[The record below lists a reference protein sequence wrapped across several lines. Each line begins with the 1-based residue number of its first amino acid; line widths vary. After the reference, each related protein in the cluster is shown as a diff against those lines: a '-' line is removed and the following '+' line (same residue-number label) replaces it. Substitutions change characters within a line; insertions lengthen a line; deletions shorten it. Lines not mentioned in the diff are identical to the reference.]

1 MPNKT
6 VKQHISTSSLV
17 TTLDQQ
23 NKFQNILHEIAAG
36 FFTGARLSTL
46 NKIVYPHNL
55 FYNASLCQI
64 DIIEQLIPAL
74 LKSKA
79 KNLLL
84 KHILSLKNKK
94 TYSAKEIAKLLSLGW
109 QILEQN
115 KGKGKAIHFQFNPL
129 DTSYYSADDPE
140 ILTVLKKLNEIG
152 SGLHS
157 QTIGSLILFG
167 SFATRDYVTGHSDLD
182 LAFVISKKAY
192 SNPETLF
199 RLRKVFAAL
208 MRESYF
214 VDPLQHHGPYI
225 FSESDLLAFPQSYLP
240 FEVLRN
246 TVSCSCKIKL
256 TFYERACFSE
266 VRTQLNEYQ
275 RLFEALIKNPKT
287 MFLNVY
293 RTKYVLQSL
302 LLFPS
307 IYLCAI
313 GNACYKRDSFARIKQ
328 YLRPEGTALL
338 NALEGVRAQNSFK
351 TNPAKPWMQHIF
363 RKVWQPFVYPWLI
376 RKTITPLN
384 QKTQVR
390 ITKLLASGVQ
400 DFLRLAQEAS
410 K

>member
-1 MPNKT
+1 MA
-6 VKQHISTSSLV
+6 TS
-17 TTLDQQ
+17 
-23 NKFQNILHEIAAG
+23 
-36 FFTGARLSTL
+36 FFTGARVSTL
-46 NKIVYPHNL
+46 NKIFYPYNL

-64 DIIEQLIPAL
+64 DRIEQLIPAL
-74 LKSKA
+74 PKSKA

-84 KHILSLKNKK
+84 KYILSLKNKK
-94 TYSAKEIAKLLSLGW
+94 THSAEEIAKLLSLGW

-115 KGKGKAIHFQFNPL
+115 RGKGKATHIQFSHI
-129 DTSYYSADDPE
+129 DTNNYSTKDPE
-140 ILTVLKKLNEIG
+140 ILNVLKKLQSTGTE
-152 SGLHS
+152 LRS
-157 QTIGSLILFG
+157 QSLGNLILFG
-167 SFATRDYVTGHSDLD
+167 SLATKDYIKGHSDLD

-240 FEVLRN
+240 FEVLMN
-246 TVSCSCKIKL
+246 AVSCSCKIKL

-313 GNACYKRDSFARIKQ
+313 GNACYKRDSFALIKQ

-338 NALEGVRAQNSFK
+338 NVLEEVRAQNSFK
-351 TNPAKPWMQHIF
+351 TRPAQQWMQQLF
-363 RKVWQPFVYPWLI
+363 RKIWQPFAYPLII
-376 RKTITPLN
+376 RKTILPLN
-384 QKTQVR
+384 KELQMR
-390 ITKLLASGVQ
+390 IIKLLTPGVK
-400 DFLRLAQEAS
+400 DFSRLAQEAS